1 MPQHVQQRIIL
12 TNGSH
17 LLLNMLNR
25 ILLKT
30 RHFDVVQHISDHSKL
45 PSAIER
51 FDTGWVIMSLPED
64 NEMPDWVDSYLLKHP
79 FVRFL
84 TISQDGSQVKMK
96 WMESREKQFDDPS
109 LEDLIHVIESGH
121 ARYSNP

>member
-1 MPQHVQQRIIL
+1 MPEHVQQSIIL
-12 TNGSH
+12 INGSR
-17 LLLNMLNR
+17 LFRKMLNR

-30 RHFDVVQHISDHSKL
+30 NHFDVVQEISDRKKL
-45 PSAIER
+45 PAAIEQL
-51 FDTGWVIMSLPED
+51 DAGWVIMSLPGD
-64 NEMPDWVDSYLLKHP
+64 NKIPDWVDSYLRKHP

-96 WMESREKQFDDPS
+96 WMESREEQINDPS
-109 LEDLIHVIESGH
+109 LDDLIHVIESGH